1 MWLTLKEALFDS
13 LKLFPLLFVIYLIIE
28 FVEFRFGDSFK
39 HKLMKIGRLG
49 PIFGALVGIIP
60 QCGFG
65 VVATTLFISGYC
77 SVGTLISVYIATSDE
92 AIPILISHPDKWGI
106 VIPLILTKL
115 IYAIIVGFFI
125 DAILPIINAKTKKPV
140 AEIACCGQHKSFSF
154 HPLIH
159 SLKLTFYLFIFNF
172 IFGIF
177 FIFYQPQNLISPFI
191 SALIGLIPNC
201 AASVAITQMY
211 LKNLISFG
219 TLFAGLSSS
228 AGLGILVLIKENKNL
243 RQSLGILLILYSFS
257 VLGGFMIQ
265 NIL

>member
-65 VVATTLFISGYC
+65 VVATSLFIGGYC
-77 SVGTLISVYIATSDE
+77 SIGTLISVYIATSDE
-92 AIPILISHPDKWGI
+92 ALPILISHPDKWG
-106 VIPLILTKL
+106 VVLPLILIKL
-115 IYAIIVGFFI
+115 IYAIIAGFLI
-125 DAILPIINAKTKKPV
+125 DTFLPIIKAKTKKPV

-159 SLKLTFYLFIFNF
+159 SLKLILYIFIFNF
-172 IFGIF
+172 LFGLF
-177 FIFYQPQNLISPFI
+177 FIFYQPQNLINPFI

-211 LKNLISFG
+211 LKNIISFG
-219 TLFAGLSSS
+219 TLMAGLSSS

-243 RQSLGILLILYSFS
+243 KQSLSILFLLYSLS
-257 VLGGFMIQ
+257 VLLGY
-265 NIL
+265 LV

>member
-1 MWLTLKEALFDS
+1 MLATLQDALIDS
-13 LKLFPLLFVIYLIIE
+13 LKLFPFLFVIYLIIE
-28 FVEFRFGDSFK
+28 FIEFRFGDSFK
-39 HKLMKIGRLG
+39 HRLMRLGRLG

-60 QCGFG
+60 QCGFS
-65 VVATTLFISGYC
+65 VVATSLFISGYC
-77 SVGTLISVYIATSDE
+77 SIGTLISVYIATSDE
-92 AIPILISHPDKWGI
+92 ALPILISHPDKWGI
-106 VIPLILTKL
+106 VLPLIIIKL
-115 IYAIIVGFFI
+115 IYAIIIGFLI
-125 DAILPIINAKTKKPV
+125 DTFLPIIKAKTKKPV

-154 HPLIH
+154 HPLVH
-159 SLKLTFYLFIFNF
+159 SLKLIFYLFIFNF
-172 IFGIF
+172 IFGLIF
-177 FIFYQPQNLISPFI
+177 IYYQPQNLISPFI

-211 LKNLISFG
+211 LKNIISFG

-257 VLGGFMIQ
+257 VLGGFMLQ